1 MRELREKEIILED
14 FKREKKKTETAQT
27 ELSNLNVELRSDNKS
42 LQEELER
49 TKRDLENLRKKQSRA
64 ETRERELNGRV
75 ERRNSTIQQLRRE
88 LKEAQSVQPR
98 DEGEITSAA
107 ILESGKKRKA
117 EWSDGGKDQ
126 SRGEN
131 PRDPRR
137 KGRLE
142 TNISSN
148 TIRAYIAVTSTCNII
163 RIAQSNNKGEIFY
176 LVD

>member
-1 MRELREKEIILED
+1 MED

-27 ELSNLNVELRSDNKS
+27 ELSNLNVELQSDNKS

-98 DEGEITSAA
+98 EEDGITLVAT
-107 ILESGKKRKA
+107 LESGEKKRK
-117 EWSDGGKDQ
+117 EECSDGGEKTRVGKIHEVPD
-126 SRGEN
+126 G
-131 PRDPRR
+131 
-137 KGRLE
+137 KGGWK
-142 TNISSN
+142 NSACKPIISSII
-148 TIRAYIAVTSTCNII
+148 IRAYTAVT
-163 RIAQSNNKGEIFY
+163 
-176 LVD
+176 